1 MFWKRIAL
9 VCLLF
14 IATASLSARSISYA
28 EVVREMCNRYD
39 VPLNCGGTYYTVIVK
54 DSIGWHIRL
63 FNLADSTLKYEGLI
77 RHHGIDTLH
86 ALQFPEGP
94 TPDKVVEM
102 FLATNQYDAR
112 WYDRYP
118 YYGYPNWARDVV
130 KAWKNPPKPTLLE
143 LDNLARAYTNL
154 VVEVM
159 MPERLTWFGLPYPLA
174 QRIKPGQKLGD
185 GILYDAL
192 KWADKALETYERIA
206 KEYPDSQL
214 FIGKPIDVL
223 GNQRMLHWLEFSIA
237 GRHELAA
244 RYLKSNQYST
254 EKLEAAKQQLLA
266 LPKDAVFVSNGDN
279 DFFPLVYLQQSEK
292 LRPDVMVVSSGL
304 LNAPRY
310 QRYLA
315 EAFQWPHR
323 LQLPWYEDC
332 WRVYLY
338 QDKEKAKPLD
348 FSRFLAAYAKGGK
361 AAVSTGF
368 KSLKMTLA
376 GKTKRTINL
385 DLPAESKAIGM
396 VTPPE
401 LILLE
406 FILAD
411 GGKRP
416 IVFPPRTP
424 ATQFLGL
431 QAFVKEQPYGYVLH
445 LTPTPTEPVR

>member
-1 MFWKRIAL
+1 MFRKRIAL

-14 IATASLSARSISYA
+14 IASASLSAQQVTYENVI
-28 EVVREMCNRYD
+28 REMCNRYD

-77 RHHGIDTLH
+77 RHNGIDTLH

-94 TPDKVVEM
+94 TPGKVVEM

-118 YYGYPNWARDVV
+118 NYGYPNWARDVV
-130 KAWKNPPKPTLLE
+130 KAWKNPAKPTLIE

-174 QRIKPGQKLGD
+174 QRLKPEQKLGD

-192 KWADKALETYERIA
+192 KWADKALETYERIV

-214 FIGKPIDVL
+214 FIGKPMDVL
-223 GNQRMLHWLEFSIA
+223 GNQRMLHLLEFSVA
-237 GRHELAA
+237 GRPELAA
-244 RYLKSNQYST
+244 RYLKPNQYT
-254 EKLEAAKQQLLA
+254 TDKLEAAKQQLLA
-266 LPKDAVFVSNGDN
+266 LPQNAVFVSNGDN

-292 LRPDVMVVSSGL
+292 LRTDVTVVSSGL

-315 EAFQWPHR
+315 ESFQLPHR
-323 LQLPWYEDC
+323 LQLPWYEDV

-338 QDKEKAKPLD
+338 QDKEKGKPLD
-348 FSRFLAAYAKGGK
+348 FGRFLSEHPQAGK
-361 AAVSTGF
+361 ISVSTIF
-368 KSLKMTLA
+368 KSIKLTLA
-376 GKTKRTINL
+376 GKPKRTIQL
-385 DLPAESKAIGM
+385 ELPAEGKAMGV
-396 VTPPE
+396 VTTRE
-401 LILLE
+401 LMLLE

-416 IVFPPRTP
+416 IVFPPKTP

-431 QAFVKEQPYGYVLH
+431 QAFVKEQAYGYVLQ